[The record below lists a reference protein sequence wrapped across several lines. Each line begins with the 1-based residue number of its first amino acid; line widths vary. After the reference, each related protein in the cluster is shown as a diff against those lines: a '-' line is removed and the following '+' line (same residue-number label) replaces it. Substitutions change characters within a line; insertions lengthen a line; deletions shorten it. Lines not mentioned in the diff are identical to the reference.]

1 MARSGG
7 PVVYAVVAAI
17 VVWSLALT
25 FTSRRLGG
33 GADPRGKE

>member
-1 MARSGG
+1 MQSSR
-7 PVVYAVVAAI
+7 AI
-17 VVWSLALT
+17 VAWSLFLT